1 MSKYR
6 KGRVNFHNRPGVLWT
21 EIYVDKTWPDNAIDV
36 RQETRQNN
44 REKTLRDKR
53 RNGVTRKH
61 SAHKNQ
67 DLWPPLGGLTIYA
80 TYAFLSLYCL
90 HLDNCCNLE
99 HELAPQPR
107 YCSA

>member
-6 KGRVNFHNRPGVLWT
+6 KGRVNFQNRLGVLWT
-21 EIYVDKTWPDNAIDV
+21 EIYVDKTWPDNAMDV

-61 SAHKNQ
+61 STFRA
-67 DLWPPLGGLTIYA
+67 
-80 TYAFLSLYCL
+80 
-90 HLDNCCNLE
+90 
-99 HELAPQPR
+99 
-107 YCSA
+107 